1 MDRYFSFLSRRPE
14 PHYLERS
21 LSNEEVNEL
30 QSDVVSR
37 LKGQFGVE
45 IR

>member
-1 MDRYFSFLSRRPE
+1 
-14 PHYLERS
+14 

-30 QSDVVSR
+30 QSSVVSR
-37 LKGQFGVE
+37 LEDQFGVE